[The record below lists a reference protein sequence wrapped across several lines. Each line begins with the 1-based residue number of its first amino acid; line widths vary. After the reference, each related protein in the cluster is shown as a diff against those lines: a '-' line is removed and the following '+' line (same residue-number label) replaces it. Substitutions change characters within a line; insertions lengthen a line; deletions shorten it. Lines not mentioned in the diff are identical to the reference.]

1 MHPLVLYLRRSEY
14 TGCSRKTEGGEV
26 YMVTELSTVMSSQN
40 RKTRSEKQ
48 CLFKFIYFLL
58 VLTYYLGTG
67 SKLSIIS
74 TR

>member
-1 MHPLVLYLRRSEY
+1 
-14 TGCSRKTEGGEV
+14 
-26 YMVTELSTVMSSQN
+26 MVTELSTVMSSQN